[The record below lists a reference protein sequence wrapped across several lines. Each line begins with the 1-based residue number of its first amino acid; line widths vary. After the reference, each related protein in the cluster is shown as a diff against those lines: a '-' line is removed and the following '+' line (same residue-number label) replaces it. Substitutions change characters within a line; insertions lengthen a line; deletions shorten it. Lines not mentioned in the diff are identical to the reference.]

1 MKIITCP
8 RVTLAVVPRPRYNL
22 TNHWKGKE
30 KDMPIYTYRCESCG
44 VQFERQQS
52 FSDSPLKTC
61 PECRKKSLKKVMTPV
76 RIVFKGSGF
85 YSTDHKSPSG
95 QVKRENKKETSA
107 PETKTTTASKE
118 TKPAAKE
125 NSE

>member
-1 MKIITCP
+1 
-8 RVTLAVVPRPRYNL
+8 
-22 TNHWKGKE
+22 
-30 KDMPIYTYRCESCG
+30 MPIYTYRCESCG

-52 FSDSPLKTC
+52 FNDTPLKTC

-85 YSTDHKSPSG
+85 YSTDNKSPSG
-95 QVKRENKKETSA
+95 QVKREDKKEKEKESPA
-107 PETKTTTASKE
+107 PE

-125 NSE
+125 SSE